1 MIGVVIL
8 CIADLDR
15 CGHFVHCW
23 SWSVLSFCAL
33 LIMIGVVILCVA
45 DHDRCCHFV
54 HCWSWSALYS
64 LLHFFLITTSV
75 VILIIVDHDQ
85 SCNLQMWSP
94 DDTWTLSLLSCFFF
108 SSIQNHK
115 PCQPVSGNLSV
126 VSPLWSWWWNLL
138 CYRGL
143 NMDFASL
150 INSSCGGFFCL
161 FVLSVCAFICYVP
174 PPFPF
179 FFLDPNDIK
188 LTILMLA

>member
-33 LIMIGVVILCVA
+33 LIMIGVVILCIA
-45 DHDRCCHFV
+45 DHDQRYTVFCI
-54 HCWSWSALYS
+54 
-64 LLHFFLITTSV
+64 FFLITTSV

-143 NMDFASL
+143 NMNFASL

-179 FFLDPNDIK
+179 FFLGPNDIK